1 MAKII
6 CPVFDPNNFHW
17 KGVLK
22 LSEDIKNLKELMEA
36 EEKKQQLAIAN
47 DSGVIMGNNFF

>member
-36 EEKKQQLAIAN
+36 EEKKQQLAFAN